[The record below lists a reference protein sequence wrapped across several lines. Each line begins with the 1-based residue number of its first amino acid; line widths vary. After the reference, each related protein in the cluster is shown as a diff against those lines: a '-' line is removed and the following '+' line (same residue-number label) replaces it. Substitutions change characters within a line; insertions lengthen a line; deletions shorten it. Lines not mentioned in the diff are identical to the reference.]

1 MNKRGEKMSFYTKE
15 ISKINFA
22 GIKYRKINN
31 INDYFLMEKEVR
43 ELISCG
49 DKKQFWINAEN
60 LKNSAIEEKEISINA
75 CFPLVSSFL
84 FSIGAF
90 ALGFI
95 SAASANDGI
104 CEFITKYIVAVITYL
119 IIIVIIVRHYDIII
133 KVRNKKIT
141 FYKTICEMIKANN

>member
-1 MNKRGEKMSFYTKE
+1 M
-15 ISKINFA
+15 
-22 GIKYRKINN
+22 
-31 INDYFLMEKEVR
+31 
-43 ELISCG
+43 
-49 DKKQFWINAEN
+49 
-60 LKNSAIEEKEISINA
+60 
-75 CFPLVSSFL
+75 

-90 ALGFI
+90 ALGFN